1 VIRTILVAHNDTAE
15 FALVLVHELNGVAY
29 TTNEDHMFLL
39 LSYVYDDD
47 DDDDVDEDVDDDD
60 GDEVTDTLGE
70 QDRDETNIQ
79 NYDNPLVYSNIHT
92 VGTDND
98 DENGDL
104 LGVNEHFLY
113 NNLG

>member
-1 VIRTILVAHNDTAE
+1 VIRTILVAHNDTAV

-79 NYDNPLVYSNIHT
+79 
-92 VGTDND
+92 TDND